1 VGHLFKNLLGIVYCE
16 QKGDSIRLGGLAV
29 ESLARDIKSTWSTSK
44 INDNMFTDLGRRS
57 IEFPLFYALEVHYM
71 LRSLL
76 KNRRNYTNRRTIET
90 AIREL
95 EQNTWLAN
103 TVEGK
108 EFPKV
113 LDRSKLN
120 LFYKTPL
127 PHQLAFFDVYEKG
140 KAQLGLNGY
149 LLSAAAGSGK
159 EQPLYANIKVPNGWK
174 VMGEMKVGDTVVGWD
189 GRHAKVTGVFPQ
201 GLKPIYRLIT
211 KDGREVEAG
220 AEHLWRVY
228 NNREV
233 KTKSDYCR
241 IINTLEIQEKLS
253 SGKRVHIDL
262 MSPDEG
268 EEISLP
274 VDPYLL
280 GVFIGDGSSANG
292 AITITKNDTE
302 LFEKVSQKLPEGV
315 TLVERACGE
324 KARTFGITRT
334 DKSKPN
340 PLTEAL
346 KSVDLMFRK
355 SWEKFIPEKYF
366 LASKL
371 QRFDLLQG
379 LMDTDGTV
387 SNPGGTISYCTT
399 SDQLALDVQRLVWSL
414 GGIASISA
422 KQTHFTFLGM
432 RKPGRLAYQ
441 VNIRMKKPSDA
452 FSLTRKKSLTN
463 DDNQYAENLKLEII
477 RVEEAGLEE
486 CQCIMIDHPDHLY
499 VTDNY
504 IVTHN
509 TLTDLMIAE
518 MVGSDYV
525 VIVSPNNAIHRVWKA
540 ALIGE
545 KREYKKE
552 QPYWMVSEGKP
563 YKNERF
569 LITHY
574 EGLEKLMAVV
584 NRLHGKVTVV
594 LDESHNFNEIKS
606 NRTQL
611 FLTLCERAKSEN
623 VIWASGTPI
632 KALGGECVP
641 LLKSIDPLFTP
652 KVEASFRQIFGV
664 NAQRAL
670 DILRNRM
677 STITFLVEKSAV
689 QQTKPIT
696 HEIRVKIPD
705 GENYT
710 LDAISRQMSEY
721 VAQQLDHYKTNYQ
734 SYQDVYD
741 HCLQV
746 FADNITDAKVKE
758 DFATYKRY
766 VVIVKR
772 NPDPRFTAN
781 EMKFCNDFESQQI
794 APALNQDDRKAFKGA
809 KSVIKYVDLVV
820 RGQALGNVLGKAR
833 SRLHVEMLKYIDFD
847 AILSQA
853 EKKTVVFTSYV
864 DVVKAAE
871 SLFKSKGMR
880 PLTAWAETNKNLA
893 SNVAAFEKDPKVNPM
908 VATFNS
914 LSTAVPLIMAD
925 LSIFLN
931 VPWRDGELVQAKA
944 RTDRLGQDTQ
954 VKYFMVYLDTGK
966 EPNISTR
973 SKEIL
978 EWSRAQVAA
987 IMGQDY
993 NGEAAK
999 TMDSYIASLEGYHDL
1014 DYNPQE
1020 VIVSF
1025 ESALNNVLDLDLDTT
1040 GF

>member
-1 VGHLFKNLLGIVYCE
+1 MGHLFKNLIGIVWVE

-76 KNRRNYTNRRTIET
+76 KNRRNYTSRRTIET

-159 EQPLYANIKVPNGWK
+159 
-174 VMGEMKVGDTVVGWD
+174 T
-189 GRHAKVTGVFPQ
+189 
-201 GLKPIYRLIT
+201 LI
-211 KDGREVEAG
+211 
-220 AEHLWRVY
+220 
-228 NNREV
+228 
-233 KTKSDYCR
+233 
-241 IINTLEIQEKLS
+241 
-253 SGKRVHIDL
+253 
-262 MSPDEG
+262 
-268 EEISLP
+268 
-274 VDPYLL
+274 
-280 GVFIGDGSSANG
+280 
-292 AITITKNDTE
+292 
-302 LFEKVSQKLPEGV
+302 
-315 TLVERACGE
+315 
-324 KARTFGITRT
+324 
-334 DKSKPN
+334 
-340 PLTEAL
+340 
-346 KSVDLMFRK
+346 
-355 SWEKFIPEKYF
+355 
-366 LASKL
+366 
-371 QRFDLLQG
+371 
-379 LMDTDGTV
+379 
-387 SNPGGTISYCTT
+387 
-399 SDQLALDVQRLVWSL
+399 
-414 GGIASISA
+414 
-422 KQTHFTFLGM
+422 
-432 RKPGRLAYQ
+432 
-441 VNIRMKKPSDA
+441 
-452 FSLTRKKSLTN
+452 
-463 DDNQYAENLKLEII
+463 
-477 RVEEAGLEE
+477 
-486 CQCIMIDHPDHLY
+486 
-499 VTDNY
+499 
-504 IVTHN
+504 
-509 TLTDLMIAE
+509 DLMIAE

-611 FLTLCERAKSEN
+611 FLTLCERTKSEN

-689 QQTKPIT
+689 QKTKPIT

-766 VVIVKR
+766 VIIVKR

-954 VKYFMVYLDTGK
+954 VKYFMIYLDTGK

-1025 ESALNNVLDLDLDTT
+1025 ESALNSVLDHDLDTT

>member
-1 VGHLFKNLLGIVYCE
+1 MGHLFKNLLGIVYCE

-29 ESLARDIKSTWSTSK
+29 ESLARDIRSTWSTSK

-76 KNRRNYTNRRTIET
+76 KNRRNYTSRRTIET

-127 PHQLAFFDVYEKG
+127 PHQVAFFDVYEKG

-159 EQPLYANIKVPNGWK
+159 
-174 VMGEMKVGDTVVGWD
+174 T
-189 GRHAKVTGVFPQ
+189 
-201 GLKPIYRLIT
+201 LI
-211 KDGREVEAG
+211 
-220 AEHLWRVY
+220 
-228 NNREV
+228 
-233 KTKSDYCR
+233 
-241 IINTLEIQEKLS
+241 
-253 SGKRVHIDL
+253 
-262 MSPDEG
+262 
-268 EEISLP
+268 
-274 VDPYLL
+274 
-280 GVFIGDGSSANG
+280 
-292 AITITKNDTE
+292 
-302 LFEKVSQKLPEGV
+302 
-315 TLVERACGE
+315 
-324 KARTFGITRT
+324 
-334 DKSKPN
+334 
-340 PLTEAL
+340 
-346 KSVDLMFRK
+346 
-355 SWEKFIPEKYF
+355 
-366 LASKL
+366 
-371 QRFDLLQG
+371 
-379 LMDTDGTV
+379 
-387 SNPGGTISYCTT
+387 
-399 SDQLALDVQRLVWSL
+399 
-414 GGIASISA
+414 
-422 KQTHFTFLGM
+422 
-432 RKPGRLAYQ
+432 
-441 VNIRMKKPSDA
+441 
-452 FSLTRKKSLTN
+452 
-463 DDNQYAENLKLEII
+463 
-477 RVEEAGLEE
+477 
-486 CQCIMIDHPDHLY
+486 
-499 VTDNY
+499 
-504 IVTHN
+504 
-509 TLTDLMIAE
+509 DLMIAE

-746 FADNITDAKVKE
+746 FADSITDAKVKE

-847 AILSQA
+847 AIMSQA